1 MKIDFT
7 NDAIDDFR
15 THMTSFKVSKILCDA
30 IHFGGIRFVIKKTQ
44 FSHQNVQPHCYCSVQ
59 LIIGNFSP
67 EYTLRLIFIILEQ
80 TLIGQ
85 VNTGNFRD
93 LSIDSYIY

>member
-1 MKIDFT
+1 
-7 NDAIDDFR
+7 
-15 THMTSFKVSKILCDA
+15 MTSFKVGKILYDA

-44 FSHQNVQPHCYCSVQ
+44 FSHQNVQPHCYSSVQ

-80 TLIGQ
+80 TLIGH

-93 LSIDSYIY
+93 LSFDSYIH